1 MEKVNLADKFS
12 LFNERWSPKIVGSVD
27 DYDIKLVKLEGEF
40 VWHKHDAEDELF
52 FVVNGQLTMDFR
64 DRTLD
69 LEQGEF
75 LIVPKGVEHRPR
87 ADRECQVMLLYQG
100 ALIMTHLMARGG
112 RVPLT
117 ARGVAAR
124 LWRAAPPRAPRL
136 TSGQGKPVK

>member
-12 LFNERWSPKIVGSVD
+12 LFDEHWSPKIVGSVD

-52 FVVNGQLTMDFR
+52 FVVTGKLTVDFR
-64 DRTLD
+64 DRTLE

-87 ADRECQVMLLYQG
+87 ADRECQVMLLERKG
-100 ALIMTHLMARGG
+100 VLNTGDAPDGE
-112 RVPLT
+112 LT
-117 ARGVAAR
+117 RR
-124 LWRAAPPRAPRL
+124 TLDRI
-136 TSGQGKPVK
+136 